1 MNNQI
6 DYILNGN
13 RKMTKGNNMKQKD
26 YLKKTNVYSTDRFM
40 DADKDGV
47 PNGGDCYPYNR
58 KRHNGWVGLVY
69 ADGVLAY
76 RSQRALP
83 TPNAA
88 QADAVNAKQALM
100 IQDNTKNYS
109 TSIEGA

>member
-1 MNNQI
+1 MINA
-6 DYILNGN
+6 DYILNGTK
-13 RKMTKGNNMKQKD
+13 RVMKGNNMKQKD
-26 YLKKTNVYSTDRFM
+26 YLKKTNIYSTDRF
-40 DADKDGV
+40 ADSDRDGV
-47 PNGGDCYPYNR
+47 VNGGDCYPYNP

-76 RSQRALP
+76 RSVRALP

-88 QADAVNAKQALM
+88 QSDAVNAKQALM
-100 IQDNTKNYS
+100 IKDNTKNYT